1 MNNLRKFSQTQ
12 NRIFILY
19 LSNTSQHMK
28 RTLALIFSSIGWFA
42 LIAQFYLMI
51 ENRVLPIPETTIR
64 FFSYFTILT
73 NLIVAIY
80 LTSEIF
86 KDNSNR
92 SSGSLTAITIYI
104 LIVGVIYQVILR
116 QLWQPTGLQKI
127 VDELLHSVTPVL
139 TLFYWY
145 LYENKKNLH
154 YKMIPKW
161 TVFPLLYLIF
171 VLIRGHFSNFYPYF
185 FIDVNVLG
193 LAQTLMNAF
202 WILVFFVGLSMLFI
216 RIGRL
221 FNK

>member
-1 MNNLRKFSQTQ
+1 
-12 NRIFILY
+12 
-19 LSNTSQHMK
+19 MK
-28 RTLALIFSSIGWFA
+28 RISALIFSSIGWFA
-42 LIAQFYLMI
+42 LIAQFYLMM
-51 ENRVLPIPETTIR
+51 ENSVMSTTETTIR

-80 LTSEIF
+80 LTHEIF

-92 SSGSLTAITIYI
+92 SSGNLTAITIYI
-104 LIVGVIYQVILR
+104 LIVGIIYQIILR
-116 QLWQPTGLQKI
+116 QLWQPTGLQKV

-145 LYENKKNLH
+145 LYEDKKSLQ

-171 VLIRGHFSNFYPYF
+171 ILIRGSFSNFYPYF
-185 FIDVNVLG
+185 FIDVNALG
-193 LAQTLMNAF
+193 FTQTLMNAF

-216 RIGRL
+216 RIG
-221 FNK
+221 KM